1 MGIREESETL
11 AIRDRNC
18 IADLSCRME
27 HKRSLP
33 GVLEKQCVVIEQT
46 SRKRQSF
53 GITSK
58 IQQKLEQEEKR
69 TITIEKV
76 EKLDERL
83 KTGRKH
89 NYEELKIQNSSLN

>member
-1 MGIREESETL
+1 
-11 AIRDRNC
+11 
-18 IADLSCRME
+18 ME

-46 SRKRQSF
+46 SRKHQSF

-83 KTGRKH
+83 KNGRKR